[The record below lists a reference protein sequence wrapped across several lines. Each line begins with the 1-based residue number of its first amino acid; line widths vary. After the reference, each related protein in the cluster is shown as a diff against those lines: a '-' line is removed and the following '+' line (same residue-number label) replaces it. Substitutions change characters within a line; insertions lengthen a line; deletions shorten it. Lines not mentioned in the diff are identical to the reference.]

1 MAGVVEYL
9 LRARDM
15 LSPIF
20 TQVSRNATVVNRQI
34 AQVNRTQQQST
45 GTIERM
51 SNAMR
56 YLQERRSRAF
66 DERHIGRYNVAILN
80 MQRELNRLNNLPPQ
94 SFMQRMQD
102 ANGSAGSL
110 LGQFKGIIATIG
122 AFQGVKS
129 ILTLAMNLEQTNIGF
144 EVLLRNSEKAKV
156 MLDGLNKFANET
168 PFQSEGLIENA
179 KMMLAFGTSAEK
191 ILPRLKMLGDI
202 AMGDQN
208 KMNSLALVMS
218 QVTSLGKMQGNDKIQ
233 FINAGFNPLAEM
245 VKMTGK
251 SMAYFEDQLS
261 KGNISIQMVEDAL
274 KHATSEGGQFFGM
287 MDKMSKTTS
296 GKFATLTG
304 SLKQTGAEIGL
315 KLLPYANQLIEMLMP
330 MVDWLS
336 QNADMVL
343 QLTGVVLGAVV
354 AFKVVVG
361 VIKLW
366 TIAQALLNGTMMLN
380 PIGLVIAGIAALVA
394 AVIYCYNKFDWF
406 RGIIHGV
413 WESFKALVQFI
424 KEGVMIYVNSLVD
437 MFSGLGNIIRAV
449 FSGDWDGIKAGAKQV
464 VDGYKGAFT
473 GMIDVAKN
481 NAPKI
486 AGAFKDGYNKGLNSG
501 GIDADSFFG
510 SLGSSPTGGGGLL
523 GGGGGGTSPTDTIK
537 NIAGGGARPTN
548 ITVNLNREMVGSLTI
563 QSLTMAEGV
572 DEMKDIIMQALAQIL
587 NSANKVPTT

>member
-15 LSPIF
+15 LSPVF
-20 TQVSRNATVVNRQI
+20 TQVSRNATAANRQI

-66 DERHIGRYNVAILN
+66 DERHIGRYNVAIQN

-94 SFMQRMQD
+94 SFLQRMQD

-144 EVLLRNSEKAKV
+144 EVLLGNSEKAKV

-208 KMNSLALVMS
+208 KLNSLSLVMS

-287 MDKMSKTTS
+287 MEKMSKTTS

-343 QLTGVVLGAVV
+343 QLTGVIVGAVV
-354 AFKVVVG
+354 VFKIVIG

-394 AVIYCYNKFDWF
+394 AVVYCYNKFDWF

-424 KEGVMIYVNSLVD
+424 KEGVMVYVNSLVD
-437 MFSGLGNIIRAV
+437 MFSGLGNIIKSV
-449 FSGDWDGIKAGAKQV
+449 FSADWDGIKEGAKQV
-464 VDGYKGAFT
+464 VEGYKGAFT

-510 SLGSSPTGGGGLL
+510 SLGSSTSGGGGLL
-523 GGGGGGTSPTDTIK
+523 GGGGGGTTPTETMK

-548 ITVNLNREMVGSLTI
+548 INVVLNREMVGSITI
-563 QSLTMAEGV
+563 QPLTMAEGA
-572 DEMKDIIMQALAQIL
+572 DEMKDVIMQVLAQIL

>member
-15 LSPIF
+15 LSPVF

-66 DERHIGRYNVAILN
+66 DERHIGRYNVAIQN

-144 EVLLRNSEKAKV
+144 EVLLGNSEKAKV

-218 QVTSLGKMQGNDKIQ
+218 QVNSLGKMQGNDKIQ

-274 KHATSEGGQFFGM
+274 KHVTSEGGQFFGM

-424 KEGVMIYVNSLVD
+424 KEGVMVYVNSLVD

-523 GGGGGGTSPTDTIK
+523 GGGGGGTSPADTMK
-537 NIAGGGARPTN
+537 NITGGGARPTN
-548 ITVNLNREMVGSLTI
+548 ITVNLNREMVGSITI
-563 QSLTMAEGV
+563 QPLTMAEGV
-572 DEMKDIIMQALAQIL
+572 DEMKDIVMQALAQIL

>member
-15 LSPIF
+15 LSPVF

-66 DERHIGRYNVAILN
+66 DERHIGRYNVAIQN

-122 AFQGVKS
+122 AFQGVKGLLS
-129 ILTLAMNLEQTNIGF
+129 LGAELEQNQIGF
-144 EVLLRNSEKAKV
+144 EVLLGSAERAKLMIHDLGEYSKNSVYDKA
-156 MLDGLNKFANET
+156 GLM
-168 PFQSEGLIENA
+168 ENT

-191 ILPRLKMLGDI
+191 ILPQLKMLGDV
-202 AMGDQN
+202 AMGKQD
-208 KMNSLALVMS
+208 KLNSLALVMS

-251 SMAYFEDQLS
+251 SLEYFEDQLS
-261 KGNISIQMVEDAL
+261 KGQISVKMVEDAL

-287 MDKMSKTTS
+287 MDKISNSTMGRFK
-296 GKFATLTG
+296 KLTG
-304 SLKQTGAEIGL
+304 SLQETGAEIGL

-343 QLTGVVLGAVV
+343 QLTGVVIGAVV

-424 KEGVMIYVNSLVD
+424 KEGVMVYVNSLVD
-437 MFSGLGNIIRAV
+437 MFSGLGNIIRSV

>member
-15 LSPIF
+15 LSPVF
-20 TQVSRNATVVNRQI
+20 AQVSKGANTVNKQMQQINKTQQGSFRSIEQLEAKLVVLGDKKRIAFSEKDIVRYNNEIRNAKK
-34 AQVNRTQQQST
+34 
-45 GTIERM
+45 
-51 SNAMR
+51 
-56 YLQERRSRAF
+56 
-66 DERHIGRYNVAILN
+66 
-80 MQRELNRLNNLPPQ
+80 ELDRLNNLPPQ

-144 EVLLRNSEKAKV
+144 EVLLGNSEKAKV

-343 QLTGVVLGAVV
+343 QLAGVVLGAVV

-424 KEGVMIYVNSLVD
+424 KEGVMVYVNSLVD
-437 MFSGLGNIIRAV
+437 MFSGLGNIIRSV

-473 GMIDVAKN
+473 RMIDVAKN

-548 ITVNLNREMVGSLTI
+548 ITVNLNREMVGSITI
-563 QSLTMAEGV
+563 QPLTMAEGV
-572 DEMKDIIMQALAQIL
+572 DEMKDIVMQALAQIL

>member
-15 LSPIF
+15 LSPVF

-66 DERHIGRYNVAILN
+66 DERHIGRYNVAIQN

-144 EVLLRNSEKAKV
+144 EVLLGNSEKAKV

-394 AVIYCYNKFDWF
+394 AVIYCYNKFDCF

-424 KEGVMIYVNSLVD
+424 KEGVMVYVNSLVD
-437 MFSGLGNIIRAV
+437 MFSGLGNIIKSV
-449 FSGDWDGIKAGAKQV
+449 FSADWDGIKEGAKQV
-464 VDGYKGAFT
+464 VNGYKGAFT

-523 GGGGGGTSPTDTIK
+523 GGGGGGTSPADTMK
-537 NIAGGGARPTN
+537 NITGGGARPTN

-563 QSLTMAEGV
+563 QPLTMAEGV
-572 DEMKDIIMQALAQIL
+572 DEMKNIVMQALAQIL

>member
-15 LSPIF
+15 LSPVF

-66 DERHIGRYNVAILN
+66 DERHIGRYNVAIQN

-144 EVLLRNSEKAKV
+144 EVLLGNSEKAKV

-343 QLTGVVLGAVV
+343 QLTGVVIGAVV

-424 KEGVMIYVNSLVD
+424 KEGVMVYVNSLVD
-437 MFSGLGNIIRAV
+437 MFSGLGNIIKSV
-449 FSGDWDGIKAGAKQV
+449 FSADWDGIKEGAKQV
-464 VDGYKGAFT
+464 VNGYKGAFT

-548 ITVNLNREMVGSLTI
+548 ITVNLNREMVGSITI
-563 QSLTMAEGV
+563 QPLTMAEGV
-572 DEMKDIIMQALAQIL
+572 DEMKDIVMQALAQIL

>member
-15 LSPIF
+15 LSPVF

-66 DERHIGRYNVAILN
+66 DERHIGRYNVAIQN

-94 SFMQRMQD
+94 SFLQRMQD

-144 EVLLRNSEKAKV
+144 EVLLGNSEKAKV

-208 KMNSLALVMS
+208 KLNSLSLVMS

-287 MDKMSKTTS
+287 MEKMSKTTS

-336 QNADMVL
+336 QDADMVL
-343 QLTGVVLGAVV
+343 QLTGVIVGAVV
-354 AFKVVVG
+354 AFKVVIG

-424 KEGVMIYVNSLVD
+424 KEGVMVYVNSLVD
-437 MFSGLGNIIRAV
+437 MFSGLGNIIKSV
-449 FSGDWDGIKAGAKQV
+449 FSADWDGIKEGAKQV

-501 GIDADSFFG
+501 GIDADSFFS
-510 SLGSSPTGGGGLL
+510 SLGSSTSGGGGLL
-523 GGGGGGTSPTDTIK
+523 SGGGGGTTPTETMK
-537 NIAGGGARPTN
+537 NIAGGGAKPTN
-548 ITVNLNREMVGSLTI
+548 INVVLNRDMVGSITI
-563 QSLTMAEGV
+563 QPMTMAEGL
-572 DEMKDIIMQALAQIL
+572 DEMKDLIMQTLAQIL